1 MNFIFSSLFVKK
13 YRNLST
19 GVMKRDKSNSFLSF
33 AAVAKRW
40 AAVYNKSKLEERRFS
55 NMKKVSVHE
64 MKTIIQNPNSKFNYF
79 AWPSLARLHDGTLA
93 AVCSGFRIGHVCPFG
108 KVVMAKSTDDGK
120 TFSKPRQILW
130 FLPFPL
136 FFANY
141 YLTLINFQSYF
152 K

>member
-33 AAVAKRW
+33 AAVAKRG

-79 AWPSLARLHDGTLA
+79 
-93 AVCSGFRIGHVCPFG
+93 
-108 KVVMAKSTDDGK
+108 M
-120 TFSKPRQILW
+120 
-130 FLPFPL
+130 
-136 FFANY
+136 
-141 YLTLINFQSYF
+141 
-152 K
+152 

>member
-33 AAVAKRW
+33 AAVAKRG

-64 MKTIIQNPNSKFNYF
+64 MKAIIQNPDSKFNYF

-108 KVVMAKSTDDGK
+108 KVVMAKNTDDGK

-141 YLTLINFQSYF
+141 YLTLINFQSYL

>member
-1 MNFIFSSLFVKK
+1 MNLIFSSLFVKK

-33 AAVAKRW
+33 AAVAKRG
-40 AAVYNKSKLEERRFS
+40 AAVYNKSKLEERRFL

-93 AVCSGFRIGHVCPFG
+93 AVCSGFRIGHVCRWLWQ
-108 KVVMAKSTDDGK
+108 KTLTTAKRFQSLDRFYG
-120 TFSKPRQILW
+120 FYHFPY
-130 FLPFPL
+130 FLP
-136 FFANY
+136 
-141 YLTLINFQSYF
+141 III
-152 K
+152 

>member
-1 MNFIFSSLFVKK
+1 MNLIFSSLFVKK

-33 AAVAKRW
+33 AAVAKRG

-55 NMKKVSVHE
+55 NMKKVFVHE
-64 MKTIIQNPNSKFNYF
+64 MKTIIQNPDSKFNYF

-108 KVVMAKSTDDGK
+108 KVVMAKNTDDGE

-136 FFANY
+136 FFTNY
-141 YLTLINFQSYF
+141 YLTLINFQSYL